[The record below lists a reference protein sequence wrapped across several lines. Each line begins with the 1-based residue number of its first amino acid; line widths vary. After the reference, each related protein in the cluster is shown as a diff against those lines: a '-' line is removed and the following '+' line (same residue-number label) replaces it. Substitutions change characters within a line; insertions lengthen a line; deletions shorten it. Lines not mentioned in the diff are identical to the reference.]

1 MRLGHSEDWKPD
13 GEGVE
18 GALGVGGIEGGSPGF
33 GGCRQEGRSKT
44 NTLAEGTRG
53 WTERDL
59 PLGPIVSGW
68 VSLRDGGAP
77 DGTE

>member
-1 MRLGHSEDWKPD
+1 MDGEVPD

-33 GGCRQEGRSKT
+33 QGYRQEGRSKT
-44 NTLAEGTRG
+44 NTLAEGARG
-53 WTERDL
+53 WTGHDL
-59 PLGPIVSGW
+59 PPRSMVSEW
-68 VSLRDGGAP
+68 ISLRDGGAP